1 MWLRGLYRLRARWS
15 LRGEAVALLQSIG
28 ILASS
33 VRLLA
38 DKAIAGFKV
47 HEDMGAHTRALDT
60 ALNVAES
67 YDVLAEYLA
76 SLDRDADL
84 LPELK

>member
-1 MWLRGLYRLRARWS
+1 MLPVIALN
-15 LRGEAVALLQSIG
+15 LLQSIG

-47 HEDMGAHTRALDT
+47 REDRIKEAWRAT
-60 ALNVAES
+60 
-67 YDVLAEYLA
+67 
-76 SLDRDADL
+76 
-84 LPELK
+84 PFW